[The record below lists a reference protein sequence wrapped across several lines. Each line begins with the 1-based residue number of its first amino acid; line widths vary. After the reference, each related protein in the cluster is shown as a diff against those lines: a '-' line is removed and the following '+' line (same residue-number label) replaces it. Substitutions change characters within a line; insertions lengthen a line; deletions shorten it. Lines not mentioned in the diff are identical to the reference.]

1 MKKQVNYAL
10 QHNFYLL
17 FVPIFA
23 NDALFLRVVFYDF
36 EQFDF
41 KLQRAVRFDVGTCAT
56 ASISSM
62 TRIWTSR

>member
-36 EQFDF
+36 E
-41 KLQRAVRFDVGTCAT
+41 
-56 ASISSM
+56 
-62 TRIWTSR
+62 